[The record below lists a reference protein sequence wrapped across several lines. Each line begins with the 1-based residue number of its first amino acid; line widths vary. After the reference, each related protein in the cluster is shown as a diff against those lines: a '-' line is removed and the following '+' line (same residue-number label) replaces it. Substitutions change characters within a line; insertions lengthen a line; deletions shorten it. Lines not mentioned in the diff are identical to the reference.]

1 MINKHLIYNQFKIS
15 LIIFLILH
23 SIQSISQEKKND
35 TRDVEEIKLIMN
47 DIFNNKIYTRNF
59 YFEEVTHEL
68 PSYFTSYSDCFK
80 IFKNEFLF
88 TDFVENKLFNLNKKD
103 CDQLNYSIINDTA
116 KVYIKKDWFT
126 GVKVK
131 ILSDSVTQYKTN
143 SYTKYTKPIFFRNNT
158 RCFIVIYHSN
168 YLNSF
173 FLKKKKGIWEIDKF
187 YLMLIDD

>member
-1 MINKHLIYNQFKIS
+1 MYYKLK
-15 LIIFLILH
+15 IFLFFCLILINYH
-23 SIQSISQEKKND
+23 SISQVQKND
-35 TRDVEEIKLIMN
+35 SRELEDIRLIMN
-47 DIFNNKIYTRNF
+47 NIFNNKIYTRNF

-131 ILSDSVTQYKTN
+131 ILSESVTQYKTN

-173 FLKKKKGIWEIDKF
+173 FLKKKYNNWVLDRPFIISV
-187 YLMLIDD
+187 DD